1 MAGGYMFGQLA
12 VLPAAGAAGAV
23 GAVLDEPES
32 DCVEVELDE
41 LVLSD

>member
-1 MAGGYMFGQLA
+1 MFGQLA
-12 VLPAAGAAGAV
+12 VLPAAGGVGVV

-32 DCVEVELDE
+32 DCVEVEVELDE